1 MKMHVTYNEEFN
13 QKIKENIFT
22 YSLLFTT
29 PSDYLR
35 QIFMTCGGG
44 YEYDPSTGEIVNFD
58 GDREYET
65 EMKYPEVSHYV
76 PETMIRDA
84 KLRFVA
90 ENIDMVIEEYDQI
103 GDLDGYTPLEM
114 YVRNWSKSSNL
125 FSELAKMVLHDPSSV
140 KNMTDKTMAAL
151 SMFCQWVV
159 ERSHRSGY
167 VYKPDE
173 GQMFKAHT
181 SYNVP
186 DGFAEYVTTASLV
199 YKALDTEYCRRH
211 DIKYNVDAI
220 EQILEIL
227 HNVGNDD

>member
-84 KLRFVA
+84 K
-90 ENIDMVIEEYDQI
+90 
-103 GDLDGYTPLEM
+103 
-114 YVRNWSKSSNL
+114 
-125 FSELAKMVLHDPSSV
+125 MVLHDPSSV

-159 ERSHRSGY
+159 ERSQRSGY

-220 EQILEIL
+220 EQILEML